1 MDFDIVHLDTLTQMK
16 RKQSNNVLIPEANI
30 HLVEDTESEVN
41 NQGNN
46 VDSEQ
51 ETSQKGKDKGKDKTK
66 KKKDIVFKW
75 SKRPMSNQ
83 KQLSALE
90 AEMTHRFPKHHTR
103 FNVFPNINNLVALV
117 KIIVQY
123 SNFWLQEKIS
133 PGKKPPDSKPI
144 LPLT

>member
-41 NQGNN
+41 NQENN

-51 ETSQKGKDKGKDKTK
+51 ETTQKGKGEGKDKTK

-123 SNFWLQEKIS
+123 SNFWLQEKIP

>member
-1 MDFDIVHLDTLTQMK
+1 MK

-123 SNFWLQEKIS
+123 SNFWLQEKIP